1 MICLAGL
8 AYSPSATR
16 PSLRAVSAHTTLTA
30 IASPPEPPR
39 PEVDL
44 PTPTEEGG
52 PLASLLPL
60 SLLLES
66 QEADRSKDALV
77 GEDAGRFALKNERWG
92 DVAILPAQVTGGA
105 VEAGRGWLQFCAAV
119 GTILSALAVLWIYS
133 PTGYGDDFVAGLE
146 ALCGGNSHLVT
157 LCFGLLFPLVHS
169 GLASLRPWARQFTGE
184 RLWRVIFASASLP
197 LAYSWIVY
205 YISHVHDGV
214 TFWNLQANPAAHAV
228 AWSSSWKVPSAL
240 FDDSAPSARPVA
252 PTAQTAP
259 TGHPRAPPELLG
271 SWPWP
276 QELASG
282 RPKSRCCCCSR
293 LQVEHQLHLLL
304 LPLPHRLQ
312 PQGGA
317 RRLRPSRRGFA
328 ATLPHAQCL
337 SASARLCVGCAV
349 QVAAVDKPQIH
360 LWETG
365 IIRITRHPQAV
376 GQCLWSAAH
385 LAMVGKPLRGR
396 VRDRAPPARAAARA
410 ENTRTRTPPA
420 YPPPPPPPPRRAA
433 PWLWPGST
441 FCLLTNALLVAHHLF
456 ACWNGDRRLHAEHG
470 SLVQTA
476 SDRAPPASLDRL
488 KAQAA
493 PTQPR
498 RPPHQLGSVQRPK
511 QPASAHR
518 KV

>member
-1 MICLAGL
+1 MSLLEVICLAGL

-16 PSLRAVSAHTTLTA
+16 PSLRPAVSAHTTLTA
-30 IASPPEPPR
+30 ITSPPEPPR
-39 PEVDL
+39 SEVDL

-240 FDDSAPSARPVA
+240 FDDSAPSARLVA
-252 PTAQTAP
+252 PTA
-259 TGHPRAPPELLG
+259 
-271 SWPWP
+271 
-276 QELASG
+276 
-282 RPKSRCCCCSR
+282 
-293 LQVEHQLHLLL
+293 
-304 LPLPHRLQ
+304 
-312 PQGGA
+312 
-317 RRLRPSRRGFA
+317 
-328 ATLPHAQCL
+328 
-337 SASARLCVGCAV
+337 
-349 QVAAVDKPQIH
+349 
-360 LWETG
+360 
-365 IIRITRHPQAV
+365 
-376 GQCLWSAAH
+376 
-385 LAMVGKPLRGR
+385 
-396 VRDRAPPARAAARA
+396 
-410 ENTRTRTPPA
+410 
-420 YPPPPPPPPRRAA
+420 
-433 PWLWPGST
+433 
-441 FCLLTNALLVAHHLF
+441 
-456 ACWNGDRRLHAEHG
+456 
-470 SLVQTA
+470 
-476 SDRAPPASLDRL
+476 
-488 KAQAA
+488 
-493 PTQPR
+493 
-498 RPPHQLGSVQRPK
+498 
-511 QPASAHR
+511 
-518 KV
+518 